1 MATNENKRQKRFDT
15 GPTDANGNV
24 PESEKSGEEKQTNR

>member
-15 GPTDANGNV
+15 GPTDGNGNV
-24 PESEKSGEEKQTNR
+24 PQEGTEDKKTQR